1 MLSHRLVNSNEAVQ
15 VNMFLKM
22 GRIAEGEHPQPT
34 TSPSEF
40 RVANEGSLSLLKYL
54 MYKLANSSPRLPGW
68 PYRNNNDSRLENH
81 IMQIVVALIEK
92 CEDLEEVTA

>member
-15 VNMFLKM
+15 VINKFLRM

-40 RVANEGSLSLLKYL
+40 RVANEGSSGLLKYL
-54 MYKLANSSPRLPGW
+54 IYNLANSSPRLPGW
-68 PYRNNNDSRLENH
+68 PYRNNKDRRLESH
-81 IMQIVVALIEK
+81 IMLIVVLWFP
-92 CEDLEEVTA
+92 